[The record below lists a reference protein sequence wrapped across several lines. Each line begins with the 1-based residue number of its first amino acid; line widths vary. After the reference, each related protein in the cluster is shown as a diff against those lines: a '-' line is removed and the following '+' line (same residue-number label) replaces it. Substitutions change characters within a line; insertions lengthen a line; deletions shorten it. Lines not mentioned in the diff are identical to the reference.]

1 MYAATTLSSAKSI
14 SAESLNLRS
23 DSNSEAAHGASESET
38 RVSLRKKR
46 IKQDDLEPVKKC
58 SARETKARK
67 DMCGLPDIEDSPYK
81 KTNGTASSRTRKLNS
96 YIKSTEASPSASS
109 IKTAGFLSRD
119 STLLLLVAFWV
130 HLFFTENAMSLRCLF
145 RARHTT

>member
-67 DMCGLPDIEDSPYK
+67 VIYNRVFG
-81 KTNGTASSRTRKLNS
+81 NF
-96 YIKSTEASPSASS
+96 KSCVEYDN
-109 IKTAGFLSRD
+109 F
-119 STLLLLVAFWV
+119 
-130 HLFFTENAMSLRCLF
+130 
-145 RARHTT
+145 